1 MRINNVTNNFYSKA
15 NSAPECSGGKF
26 AESLELKKREMD
38 ELCAK
43 DVRYFTKQHG
53 NRIT

>member
-26 AESLELKKREMD
+26 AESLELKKERWM
-38 ELCAK
+38 K
-43 DVRYFTKQHG
+43 KMPGTVM
-53 NRIT
+53 